1 MRFRRTVLAV
11 SITAAIATLSACG
24 GGGGGG
30 GLSYINNQV
39 PVQPRSALPQVPYH
53 TPVRSG
59 TVEHL
64 QGTGI
69 NVAITDIFTRDLNA
83 DSVDEVVFGG
93 RQTQPATAAT
103 WRSSNISIF
112 GWNVNNT
119 FSNETAQWF
128 QPGENTILGTEPSIK
143 FGDFNGDGKPDM
155 FVAPSTDMQ
164 HYGPGYVYINNGS
177 QFSKQTLNF
186 GNVWAHDSAIADFN
200 QDGLADFLVTDYNGQ
215 MSIAFGTRTGTP
227 TIAQATN
234 LHGSA
239 VAVGDFLNNGT
250 ITLIKTDN
258 TTNANAG
265 HDSKLLSI
273 SVNGTT
279 ITSTEIAT
287 LPASRFTLSKWNGI
301 VNGSQSHE
309 IRALP
314 FDFDRDGK
322 LDVIIISTPGAG
334 GGVYNEI
341 QFLKNNGSG
350 NFTDVT
356 DTVLV
361 GYNTA
366 TMASYNPTLVDINGD
381 GLMDIFLSAPDYNN
395 AGKNLNTRILLQT
408 QEGNFVDSYSDVFD
422 KYWSQT
428 WTMTGSSAAFSGVM
442 QLVNGPNNEKYLVNA
457 VPFIQ
462 DNTVKYGVYLSK
474 IGSTGTVTAQ
484 ATVATLQQIWPYM
497 SAGEANTVL
506 ASTAFTNF
514 FGYDPKEHGN
524 GILDWMATLNPVG
537 KLGISLTGRTGTRIP
552 ISGTL
557 SVPTASPGLN
567 QALTSISAVDELGR
581 DFTVNLSNTVGQ
593 TDQRLQPLNWISGH
607 NYRNSW
613 VSKFTFQEEQNYQGL
628 SYSGSGG
635 NNYSVG
641 ADTSYINPNSDT
653 IWRVSAAVIPTS
665 PWIMLNGMW
674 GEIRSSNNFE
684 FSVIK
689 KLDDFWLQSGMIYS
703 TTQLT
708 PGLVSKI
715 TPISSVYSVAGWSHN
730 GFNLY
735 GGFKPYIVDGN
746 IELNLPTSVDNTG
759 TMYYN
764 KKQFKLRNEL
774 VGFAGVGYN
783 YSYKNHQWTSGAIVD
798 AQSQLALTV
807 NYKVKF

>member
-1 MRFRRTVLAV
+1 
-11 SITAAIATLSACG
+11 
-24 GGGGGG
+24 
-30 GLSYINNQV
+30 
-39 PVQPRSALPQVPYH
+39 
-53 TPVRSG
+53 
-59 TVEHL
+59 
-64 QGTGI
+64 
-69 NVAITDIFTRDLNA
+69 
-83 DSVDEVVFGG
+83 
-93 RQTQPATAAT
+93 
-103 WRSSNISIF
+103 
-112 GWNVNNT
+112 
-119 FSNETAQWF
+119 
-128 QPGENTILGTEPSIK
+128 
-143 FGDFNGDGKPDM
+143 
-155 FVAPSTDMQ
+155 
-164 HYGPGYVYINNGS
+164 
-177 QFSKQTLNF
+177 
-186 GNVWAHDSAIADFN
+186 
-200 QDGLADFLVTDYNGQ
+200 
-215 MSIAFGTRTGTP
+215 
-227 TIAQATN
+227 
-234 LHGSA
+234 
-239 VAVGDFLNNGT
+239 
-250 ITLIKTDN
+250 
-258 TTNANAG
+258 
-265 HDSKLLSI
+265 
-273 SVNGTT
+273 
-279 ITSTEIAT
+279 
-287 LPASRFTLSKWNGI
+287 
-301 VNGSQSHE
+301 
-309 IRALP
+309 
-314 FDFDRDGK
+314 
-322 LDVIIISTPGAG
+322 
-334 GGVYNEI
+334 
-341 QFLKNNGSG
+341 
-350 NFTDVT
+350 
-356 DTVLV
+356 
-361 GYNTA
+361 
-366 TMASYNPTLVDINGD
+366 
-381 GLMDIFLSAPDYNN
+381 
-395 AGKNLNTRILLQT
+395 
-408 QEGNFVDSYSDVFD
+408 
-422 KYWSQT
+422 
-428 WTMTGSSAAFSGVM
+428 MTGSSAAFSGVM